1 MTLHCSLGRVGGE
14 RIPSH
19 DGRTDRSQ
27 CGRRG
32 RTPSGAMRLAPLP
45 PAACHS
51 ARPLPPAA
59 DKVRA
64 IASSTHRLPPSPVP
78 PQSPPP
84 LDRHRHRRT
93 CVSSCSALQRA
104 SGTKTEDVR
113 EAPRLGARDEATAER
128 AHTMVDRTT
137 VPVLHREPC
146 ARRRLLCA
154 VIHAQ
159 QRTRV
164 KRDGMRQKR
173 ERSSRP
179 CEAGGWSWEV
189 EQRTITIV

>member
-59 DKVRA
+59 DEVRA

-84 LDRHRHRRT
+84 PDRHRHGRT
-93 CVSSCSALQRA
+93 CVSSCSALQHA

-159 QRTRV
+159 QRTREMACDRRENV
-164 KRDGMRQKR
+164 RRDLVRR
-173 ERSSRP
+173 
-179 CEAGGWSWEV
+179 EAGAGRWSSA
-189 EQRTITIV
+189 QSR